1 MKNNLENRLK
11 VAREQRY
18 RPELDLKKIIKVP
31 EKSKK
36 DVPKEEEEEK
46 GNDGVFAT

>member
-18 RPELDLKKIIKVP
+18 RPELDLKKIP